1 MPLGK
6 KFCKVSYMYMAYQL
20 DGFSFADAAP
30 GPAAKCPGV
39 GGWDVWVAVRGGG
52 GIAVPPSA
60 FKTEM
65 HFQFS
70 R

>member
-1 MPLGK
+1 MCLMT
-6 KFCKVSYMYMAYQL
+6 VYRMAYQL
-20 DGFSFADAAP
+20 YGFSFADAAP

-39 GGWDVWVAVRGGG
+39 GGWGVWVAIRGGG